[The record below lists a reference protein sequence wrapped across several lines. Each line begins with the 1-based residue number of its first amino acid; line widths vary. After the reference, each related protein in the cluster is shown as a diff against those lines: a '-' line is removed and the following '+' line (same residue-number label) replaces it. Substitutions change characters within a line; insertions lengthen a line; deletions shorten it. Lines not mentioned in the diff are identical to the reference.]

1 MFYIAMKILMGD
13 RAKFVG
19 LILGITFTA
28 FLVTFAASYFAGFM
42 TRGFAIISENS
53 STDVWVMDPA
63 VESVEQTI
71 NMPISILNRVRS
83 TEGVRYAV
91 PLTIGSVDAR
101 FPNGRI
107 QSFQVIGVDDATLAG
122 VPKLMD
128 GSSPNL
134 LRAPDAVIVD
144 PGGTSGKLETP
155 IRRIDQW
162 PHQGVRLN
170 VPTREL
176 KAGDEL
182 LVNDRRIK
190 VVGLSKTLPR
200 FPPRPLIYTSYSNA
214 VRILPQERTTLT
226 YVMAFAQPGI
236 SGQQV
241 AHSLQQQTGLRAR
254 SSEEFKADTV
264 RWNLINSEDVGDMAA
279 MLILAM
285 TVGFGVTGVMLYM
298 FTYENLTQYAVLK
311 AMGTSQTMLLLM
323 IFFQA
328 GVCAFLG
335 TGIGIGVCAVI
346 GKFIVQ
352 LGYPFRMMWFTPLV
366 GALGVLVISLIAAVI
381 SVRPVFKLDPGVV
394 FAGR

>member
-1 MFYIAMKILMGD
+1 MLYIAMKILMGD

-42 TRGFAIISENS
+42 TRGFALISENS
-53 STDVWVMDPA
+53 PTDVWVMDPA
-63 VESVEQTI
+63 VVSVEQTI

-122 VPKLMD
+122 APKLMD

-134 LRAPDAVIVD
+134 LRTPDAVIVD

-162 PHQGVRLN
+162 PHQGVRLD

-346 GKFIVQ
+346 GKIIVQ

-366 GALGVLVISLIAAVI
+366 GALGVLVISLIAALI